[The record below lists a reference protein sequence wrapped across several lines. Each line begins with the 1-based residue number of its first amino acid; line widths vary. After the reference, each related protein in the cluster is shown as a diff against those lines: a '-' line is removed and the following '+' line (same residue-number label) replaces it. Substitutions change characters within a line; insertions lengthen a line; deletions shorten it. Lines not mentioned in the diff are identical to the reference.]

1 MGINKYNNPIKGS
14 LACMQCHTHYLLEL
28 ITTEPNIL
36 LRKYCFCGES
46 TNQINNNM
54 KLELIQ
60 ELNFF
65 NEYKCNC
72 ILKTENNLA
81 QKKTI
86 SKFCNDCNEYL
97 CKDCFKK
104 HNHTNLIAPNL
115 LLINCKYHQNQKL
128 IGFCRNCEKPL
139 CQECVNNSHR
149 NHDLQYAKKL
159 NKIIIEKYQ
168 KNLLKAISEFTKLIK
183 QKYGQNM
190 ELTISNLSSSS
201 KDLPLIDFEDKQIL
215 ISLEILQTIL
225 DLYIYH
231 NSNRSLNYQL
241 VANILKHIN
250 FQIIKL
256 NDKGNISE
264 DFNNIEHKNID
275 DEINK
280 NITIHLQID
289 LNDEEKRVKK
299 INILS
304 FKKAEFDEE
313 ATKMMILKNGDLVF
327 SCHRTLK
334 ILKNLKDI
342 SEIEPEGR
350 IDDFIQLENENLAVL
365 SSFGKCGKAIY
376 YYLEIFDIKN
386 DYEKIKEISLQ
397 AFSRNEGYSKII
409 SIDNTFFLLSYAKKE
424 KNKIIITYINN
435 QDYKEVNLLELKGN
449 VGNIIYI
456 NGYIIISTI
465 KSSKKLII
473 YFYDFQSKNV
483 EKSLSLSETDDKCL
497 NFFSSNSILNTFIIN
512 NEKILLS
519 TQLYGLIINVKT
531 KEIESKIKNIKNI
544 YCLENLNGYLLAG
557 LEDSTI
563 SQINMELLKISNNFI
578 INFDKKEYF
587 RRVKIVSIVDIGC
600 NQFCV
605 FFNNE
610 GLYLFNY
617 K

>member
-14 LACMQCHTHYLLEL
+14 LACKKCHTHYLLEL

-46 TNQINNNM
+46 TTQINNNM

-60 ELNFF
+60 ELSFF
-65 NEYKCNC
+65 NDYKCKC
-72 ILKTENNLA
+72 ILETENNVA

-97 CKDCFKK
+97 CKDCFKV

-128 IGFCRNCEKPL
+128 IGFCRNCTKPL
-139 CQECVNNSHR
+139 CQECASNSHR
-149 NHDLQYAKKL
+149 NHDIRYAKQL
-159 NKIIIEKYQ
+159 NKFIIEKYQ

-183 QKYGQNM
+183 QKYDQNM

-215 ISLEILQTIL
+215 ISLEILQTII
-225 DLYIYH
+225 DLYKYH
-231 NSNRSLNYQL
+231 NSNGSLNYQL
-241 VANILKHIN
+241 VENILKHIN
-250 FQIIKL
+250 FEIIKMA
-256 NDKGNISE
+256 DKGNISE
-264 DFNNIEHKNID
+264 DFNNISHKNID
-275 DEINK
+275 DKINK

-304 FKKAEFDEE
+304 FKKLEFTNE
-313 ATKMMILKNGDLVF
+313 ARKTMILKNGDLAF
-327 SCHRTLK
+327 NCYFNLK

-342 SEIEPEGR
+342 SKIEPEGR

-365 SSFGKCGKAIY
+365 SSFGKCSKAIF

-386 DYEKIKEISLQ
+386 DYEKIEEISLQ
-397 AFSRNEGYSKII
+397 TFGSNEGYSKIL
-409 SIDNTFFLLSYAKKE
+409 SIDNTFFLLSYSKE
-424 KNKIIITYINN
+424 EKIIIITYINN
-435 QDYKEVNLLELKGN
+435 QDYKEEKLLDLKGDI
-449 VGNIIYI
+449 GNIIYI
-456 NGYIIISTI
+456 NGYFIISTI
-465 KSSKKLII
+465 QSSEKLII
-473 YFYDFQSKNV
+473 YFYDFQNKNI
-483 EKSLSLSETDDKCL
+483 EKSLSLSETDDKKCL
-497 NFFSSNSILNTFIIN
+497 NFFSSNSILNTFVIN

-519 TQLYGLIINVKT
+519 TELYGLIINVKT
-531 KEIESKIKNIKNI
+531 KEIESKIKNFKNI

-557 LEDSTI
+557 LKDSII
-563 SQINMELLKISNNFI
+563 SQINAELLKISNNFI
-578 INFDKKEYF
+578 INFDKKEFF
-587 RRVKIVSIVDIGC
+587 RRVEIVSIVDIGN

-605 FFNNE
+605 FFNND